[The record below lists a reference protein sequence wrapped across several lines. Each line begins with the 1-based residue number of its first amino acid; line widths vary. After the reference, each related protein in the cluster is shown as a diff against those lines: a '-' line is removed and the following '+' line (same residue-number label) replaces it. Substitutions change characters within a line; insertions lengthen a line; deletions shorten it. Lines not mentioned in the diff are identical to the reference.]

1 MRSETED
8 ELCFRCFTTMINSL
22 KYASW
27 NRLKRVTEWVTPF
40 SDILLAKVKKSG
52 KPLGAETGN
61 GLYGPQVKYTELGN
75 CG

>member
-1 MRSETED
+1 MNFALDVSQP
-8 ELCFRCFTTMINSL
+8 FMNSL

-27 NRLKRVTEWVTPF
+27 NRLKRVAEWVRRF
-40 SDILLAKVKKSG
+40 SDILLAKVKKSE
-52 KPLGAETGN
+52 KPSGVETGK